1 MCCLIRLISLTAAP
15 YFEIVEIE
23 SAYLKVLHAH
33 AVAMMCMKG
42 TIRTI
47 AHKSC
52 RLWQR
57 IVSFVGIVLPRWA
70 RKKKE
75 SGAERLKKSIKR
87 KKEVS
92 RETSKCYWENSK
104 GLRSNDDESGEISE
118 RSPFP
123 SRMAKNEKLMTYEK
137 LPKTPEK
144 RATVLPW
151 LINNL
156 QTRKLL
162 EELGVILSDEEQSQ
176 FKLFRQHSY

>member
-1 MCCLIRLISLTAAP
+1 MCCLIRLISLTAAS

-47 AHKSC
+47 CTIAHKSC

-75 SGAERLKKSIKR
+75 SRTERLKKSTKR
-87 KKEVS
+87 KKEVEKHQNVIGKI
-92 RETSKCYWENSK
+92 RRVCVQMMTKVGKFQK
-104 GLRSNDDESGEISE
+104 GR
-118 RSPFP
+118 PFP
-123 SRMAKNEKLMTYEK
+123 HEWPRTKNWWRTRSYLKLQKKE
-137 LPKTPEK
+137 P
-144 RATVLPW
+144 
-151 LINNL
+151 
-156 QTRKLL
+156 
-162 EELGVILSDEEQSQ
+162 
-176 FKLFRQHSY
+176 LFFLDW